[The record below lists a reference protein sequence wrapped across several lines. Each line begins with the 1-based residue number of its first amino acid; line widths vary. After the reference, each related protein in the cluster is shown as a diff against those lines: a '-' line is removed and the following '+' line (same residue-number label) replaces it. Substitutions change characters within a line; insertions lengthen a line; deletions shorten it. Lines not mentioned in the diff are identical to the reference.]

1 MLRDVLGV
9 SQDADAFEGAPCT
22 DLSLNLWDP
31 QGEWESLK
39 DARARHEV
47 AAQICR
53 SECHALVACQTRRDR
68 LHAAKRLTA
77 GVWAGQEPGRG
88 GSRPGAGR
96 SGCGTDAGYQ
106 AHRKDGEDACDPC
119 AAAHRDYMR
128 AYMADRRRV

>member
-1 MLRDVLGV
+1 MSLRDVLGV
-9 SQDADAFEGAPCT
+9 SQDANLFEDAPCT

-47 AAQICR
+47 AARICR
-53 SECHALVACQTRRDR
+53 SECDALVACQARRDR

-77 GVWAGQEPGRG
+77 GVWAGQEPSRG
-88 GSRPGAGR
+88 GGRPRR

-106 AHRKDGEDACDPC
+106 AHRKAGEPVCDAC
-119 AAAHRDYMR
+119 ALAHREYMR
-128 AYMADRRRV
+128 EYMAVRRSR